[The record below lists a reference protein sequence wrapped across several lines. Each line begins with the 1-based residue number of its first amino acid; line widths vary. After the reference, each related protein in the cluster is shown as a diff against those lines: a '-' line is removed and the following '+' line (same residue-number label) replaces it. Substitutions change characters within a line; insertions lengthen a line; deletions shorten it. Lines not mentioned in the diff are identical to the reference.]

1 MYCDQ
6 ALHSAQ
12 PMTFSI
18 AFRRF
23 VTLLAP
29 ISLAAVLA
37 ACGATQ
43 AEKDNAT
50 PVEKLYA
57 DAMDDAESSN
67 YDRAIKSLDR
77 IEGRAAGSILAQQAQ
92 LELAY
97 LYWKTSDKVQALAT
111 IDRFIKLHPS
121 SPALDYALYLQGLVN
136 FNDNL
141 GILGSLARQDL
152 SERDQQ
158 AARDSYQSFR
168 QLVDQFPQSL
178 YADDARVRMNYIV
191 SALAAYELHVA
202 RYYYRRGAYVAAANR
217 AQVVISEFQQS
228 PSAEEALFVMMQSY
242 DKLGLTELRD
252 DAERVLKKSF
262 PQTTIQVDGVG
273 SGQAKKPWWQV
284 W

>member
-1 MYCDQ
+1 LYCDQ

-121 SPALDYALYLQGLVN
+121 SPALDYALYLRGVIN
-136 FNDNL
+136 FNDDLGFLGNL
-141 GILGSLARQDL
+141 TGQNL
-152 SERDQQ
+152 SERDQA
-158 AARDSYQSFR
+158 AARESYQSFK
-168 QLVDQFPQSL
+168 QLSEQFPDSK
-178 YADDARVRMNYIV
+178 YTPDARLRMDFTVNM
-191 SALAAYELHVA
+191 LAEYEVHVA
-202 RYYYRRGAYVAAANR
+202 NYYIRREAYVAAANR
-217 AQVVISEFQQS
+217 AKESVLEFPQTAS
-228 PSAEEALFVMMQSY
+228 TPEALSIMVIAY
-242 DKLGLTELRD
+242 DRLGLTQLRD
-252 DAERVLKKSF
+252 DAQRVLDKNFPNSKFADITKKK
-262 PQTTIQVDGVG
+262 V
-273 SGQAKKPWWQV
+273 WWRL

>member
-1 MYCDQ
+1 
-6 ALHSAQ
+6 
-12 PMTFSI
+12 MTFSI

-29 ISLAAVLA
+29 ISLAAILA

-57 DAMDDAESSN
+57 DAMDDVEGAN

-111 IDRFIKLHPS
+111 VDRFIKLHPS
-121 SPALDYALYLQGLVN
+121 SPALDYALYLRGVIN
-136 FNDNL
+136 FNDDLGWLSSFTGQNL
-141 GILGSLARQDL
+141 A
-152 SERDQQ
+152 ERDQA
-158 AARDSYQSFR
+158 AARESYQSFK
-168 QLVDQFPQSL
+168 QLSDQFPDSK
-178 YADDARVRMNYIV
+178 YTPDARVRMDFTVNMLAEYEVRVANY
-191 SALAAYELHVA
+191 YM
-202 RYYYRRGAYVAAANR
+202 RRGAYVAAANR
-217 AQVVISEFQQS
+217 AKESVIEFPQTAS
-228 PSAEEALFVMMQSY
+228 TAEALHVMVSSY
-242 DKLGLTELRD
+242 DKLGLTQLRD
-252 DAERVLKKSF
+252 DAQRVLNKNFPESNFSDVKPKS
-262 PQTTIQVDGVG
+262 
-273 SGQAKKPWWQV
+273 AWWKF